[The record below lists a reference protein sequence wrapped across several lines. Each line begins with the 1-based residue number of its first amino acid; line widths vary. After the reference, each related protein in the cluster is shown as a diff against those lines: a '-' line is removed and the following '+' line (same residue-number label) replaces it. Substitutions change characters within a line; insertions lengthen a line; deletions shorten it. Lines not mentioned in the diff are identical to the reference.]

1 MISRSNL
8 LHDRSR
14 NNSSLSK
21 TKRQKLL
28 IQSLFLW
35 VLICQEKFKKK
46 KKTQSFHDYVII
58 IFKFG
63 LDLNRNWKFRLNQ
76 CLLLM
81 PLGLVGTIP
90 LEFSFFH
97 SKSLDSTKEML
108 LVGGGYDVS
117 WIGNKDDDVNRIET
131 EAVMELKE
139 MRRWSTMVVVGRASN
154 NRMEDK
160 GWR

>member
-1 MISRSNL
+1 
-8 LHDRSR
+8 
-14 NNSSLSK
+14 
-21 TKRQKLL
+21 
-28 IQSLFLW
+28 
-35 VLICQEKFKKK
+35 
-46 KKTQSFHDYVII
+46 
-58 IFKFG
+58 
-63 LDLNRNWKFRLNQ
+63 
-76 CLLLM
+76 M

-160 GWR
+160 GWK

>member
-1 MISRSNL
+1 M
-8 LHDRSR
+8 
-14 NNSSLSK
+14 
-21 TKRQKLL
+21 
-28 IQSLFLW
+28 
-35 VLICQEKFKKK
+35 
-46 KKTQSFHDYVII
+46 II

-117 WIGNKDDDVNRIET
+117 
-131 EAVMELKE
+131 
-139 MRRWSTMVVVGRASN
+139 
-154 NRMEDK
+154 
-160 GWR
+160 